1 MNEDNHLAKAGSTA
15 LTPVSPE
22 EASLLWAPAERKVRQ
37 PAQLHGIT
45 DLVQMGFS
53 RISDKPQVV
62 TGEETDWLIFPA
74 DRDPLYEKRKL
85 AATPAV
91 RARVTELLNAGIQF
105 DALAIAHEVPVG
117 SYARVRTIDDLQK
130 LIAPPTP
137 RSLSV
142 LATITG
148 CLLDGIGEV
157 LDFIINR
164 KVFIPDPFGI
174 LPPTSDPM
182 LFGAVVATPPAKV
195 GDAALYFLIARWDY

>member
-1 MNEDNHLAKAGSTA
+1 MHQNNHLAKAGSTA

-37 PAQLHGIT
+37 PAQLAGIT

-53 RISDKPQVV
+53 RIADRPQVV
-62 TGEETDWLIFPA
+62 AGAETDWIVLPA
-74 DRDPLYEKRKL
+74 DLDPLYQHGKL
-85 AATPAV
+85 PAPDAV
-91 RARVTELLNAGIQF
+91 RARVAALLNAGIQF
-105 DALAIAHEVPVG
+105 DALAVAHEVPAG
-117 SYARVRTIDDLQK
+117 AFARVRTSSALQE
-130 LIAPPTP
+130 LLSPPTP

-148 CLLDGIGEV
+148 CLLGGIGQV
-157 LDFIINR
+157 LHFIFNR

-182 LFGAVVATPPAKV
+182 LFGAVVATPPAKI
-195 GDAALYFLIARWDY
+195 GDAALYFLIASWKY

>member
-1 MNEDNHLAKAGSTA
+1 MNLVNPGAGSTDII
-15 LTPVSPE
+15 PVSRA
-22 EASLLWAPAERKVRQ
+22 EAALLWAPAERKVRQ

-45 DLVQMGFS
+45 DLAQMGFS
-53 RISDKPQVV
+53 RIADRPQVV
-62 TGEETDWLIFPA
+62 TGEETDWLILPA
-74 DRDPLYEKRKL
+74 DLDPLYLQRKL

-117 SYARVRTIDDLQK
+117 SYAKVRTIEDLLK

-137 RSLSV
+137 RSLSI

-148 CLLDGIGEV
+148 CLLDGVGCV
-157 LDFIINR
+157 LDFIFNR
-164 KVFIPDPFGI
+164 KIFIPDPFGI
-174 LPPTSDPM
+174 LPPSSDPV

-195 GDAALYFLIARWDY
+195 GDAALYFLIARWTY

>member
-1 MNEDNHLAKAGSTA
+1 MNSDNHLARAGSTA

-45 DLVQMGFS
+45 DLAQMGFS
-53 RISDKPQVV
+53 RISDRPQVV
-62 TGEETDWLIFPA
+62 TGEESEWLIFPA
-74 DRDPLYEKRKL
+74 DRDPLYQQRKL
-85 AATPAV
+85 AAKPAV
-91 RARVTELLNAGIQF
+91 SARVTELLSAGIHF

-117 SYARVRTIDDLQK
+117 SYARVRTTDDLQK

-137 RSLSV
+137 RSLKI

-148 CLLDGIGEV
+148 CLLDGIGCV
-157 LDFIINR
+157 LNFILNR
-164 KVFIPDPFGI
+164 KIFILDPFGI

-182 LFGAVVATPPAKV
+182 LFGAVVATPPARV
-195 GDAALYFLIARWDY
+195 GNAALYFLIARWDY

>member
-1 MNEDNHLAKAGSTA
+1 MKRVNPGEGSHDIV
-15 LTPVSPE
+15 PVSWA
-22 EASLLWAPAERKVRQ
+22 EASLLWAPTERKVRQ

-45 DLVQMGFS
+45 DLAQMGFS
-53 RISDKPQVV
+53 RISDRPQVV
-62 TGEETDWLIFPA
+62 TGEETDWLILPA
-74 DRDPLYEKRKL
+74 DLDPLYQQRKL

-91 RARVTELLNAGIQF
+91 SARVTELLNAGIRF
-105 DALAIAHEVPVG
+105 DALAIAHEVPAG
-117 SYARVRTIDDLQK
+117 SYARVRTSAQLQE
-130 LIAPPTP
+130 LVSPPTP

-148 CLLDGIGEV
+148 CPLDGIGQV

-174 LPPTSDPM
+174 LPPSSDPM
-182 LFGAVVATPPAKV
+182 LFGAVVATPPAQV